1 MIFFYRAKTEEG
13 EETTGERE
21 AVDKFA
27 LARDLREEGLT
38 VIYTELVDKGKKAGF
53 WQIDLF
59 GRIKM
64 KDKIVFASN
73 LSAMISAGLSLLRSL
88 EVMERQTFNKR
99 FKKIIHDIGE
109 RVGRGETLSDSLAF
123 YPKVF
128 PEVFVAMVSTA
139 EESGKLPEALKSVSE
154 QLTKSYDLRRK
165 IKGAM
170 IYPSVIVSVMLIIG
184 ILMMIFLVPTLTA
197 TFRELNV
204 DLPLSTK
211 ILVSV
216 SDFMAGHIILVVLL
230 MIALGI
236 GLVSLWQSKQGRAWL
251 DTISLR
257 LPLVGDLTRQSNS
270 ATIMR
275 TVSSLVSSGVSMIR
289 TIEITERVV
298 QNHHYK
304 AVMKEAIEKV
314 QKGITLSAVFEAHQN
329 LFPAF
334 VEEVSAVGEETGK
347 LPEMLLRGAIFYE
360 EEIDQVTKNLSTII
374 EPVLMVVIG
383 VAVGFFAISII
394 GPMYSLSSAIS

>member
-1 MIFFYRAKTEEG
+1 MKLFFRAKNEKG
-13 EETTGERE
+13 EEVTGERE
-21 AVDKFA
+21 AADKFA
-27 LARDLREEGLT
+27 LARDLRAEGLT
-38 VIYTELVDKGKKAGF
+38 VIYAEPADKKKKSNF

-59 GRIKM
+59 GRIRM

-73 LSAMISAGLSLLRSL
+73 LSAMISAGLSLSRSL
-88 EVMERQTFNKR
+88 EVMERQTSNKR
-99 FKKIIHDIGE
+99 FKKIIHDIAE
-109 RVGRGETLSDSLAF
+109 RVDRGETLSSSLSN

-128 PEVFVAMVSTA
+128 PEVFVAMVATA

-165 IKGAM
+165 VKGAM
-170 IYPSVIVSVMLIIG
+170 IYPSVIVSVMIIIG
-184 ILMMIFLVPTLTA
+184 VLMMIFLVPTLTA

-204 DLPLSTK
+204 DLPLSTRVL
-211 ILVSV
+211 IGV
-216 SDFMAGHIILVVLL
+216 SDFMAGNVILVILFG
-230 MIALGI
+230 IALVG
-236 GLVSLWQSKQGRAWL
+236 GLISLWRSKQGRAWL

-257 LPLVGDLTRQSNS
+257 LPMIGDLTRQVNS

-275 TVSSLVSSGVSMIR
+275 TISSLISSGVSMIR

-304 AVMKEAIEKV
+304 AVMKEAAEKV

-329 LFPAF
+329 LFPVF

-347 LPEMLLRGAIFYE
+347 LPDMLLKGAIFYE
-360 EEIDQVTKNLSTII
+360 EEVDQVTKNLSTII
-374 EPVLMVVIG
+374 EPVLMVIIG
-383 VAVGFFAISII
+383 VAVGIFAISII
-394 GPMYSLSSAIS
+394 GPMYSLSDAI